1 MKQAEGINF
10 EISNLQGEK
19 KISLTKFFGTLGDVR
34 TSEKERN

>member
-19 KISLTKFFGTLGDVR
+19 KISLTLGDVR